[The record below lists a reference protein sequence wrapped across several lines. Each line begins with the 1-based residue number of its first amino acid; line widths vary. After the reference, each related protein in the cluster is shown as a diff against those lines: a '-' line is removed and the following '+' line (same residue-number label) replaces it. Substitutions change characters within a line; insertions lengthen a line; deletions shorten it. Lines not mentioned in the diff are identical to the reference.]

1 MNVDFSMRAARLIGM
16 AVTLFIATAQMTSI
30 AAFARVVA
38 KVDKSSQ
45 TMHVSINGRHAYT
58 WRVSTGRGRF
68 RTPSG
73 SHSPYLLRR
82 MHYSSKYN
90 GSPMPHSIFFRGGYA
105 IHGTSQTR
113 RLGRR
118 ASHGCVRLHP
128 SNAAR
133 LFSLV
138 RRYGMK
144 NTRVVISQRLRRP
157 KGSQQV
163 LQSSK
168 PVRYSRKGR
177 NCSFWRRKCRA
188 NWGNNKS
195 NFIGCLRH
203 ERC

>member
-1 MNVDFSMRAARLIGM
+1 MIDFSIRVARPIGIAILLLI
-16 AVTLFIATAQMTSI
+16 VTAQITSTT
-30 AAFARVVA
+30 ALAKVVA

-45 TMHVSINGRHAYT
+45 TMRISINGRHAYT

-73 SHSPYLLRR
+73 NHRPYLLRR

-113 RLGRR
+113 LLGRR

-144 NTRVVISQRLRRP
+144 NTRVVINSRLRAPRASQRPMRSTKL
-157 KGSQQV
+157 K
-163 LQSSK
+163 
-168 PVRYSRKGR
+168 RYAGKGR

-203 ERC
+203 EGC